1 MSTILQNP
9 LSNSSYRIKFYLPN
23 TTTHFTAITTPRY
36 SLSYNLSNPLPTQ
49 TTKKNGCPLQR
60 NLYLLPNSFWV
71 IKAYDSST
79 ATFDEYERSD
89 NKFNFDSFLSVVE
102 SLCLIS
108 SVVISVGCI
117 VNRVFFRQQNLGL
130 LELGNRVLVFL
141 LAGAVAVGSL
151 IRTRQWRRVCGVPT
165 SKSKLDSENGNVIE
179 RIEKLEE
186 STRSS
191 TTIIRMLSRQ
201 LEKLGVRFQLHRKA
215 LKEPIAEFNMLAAA
229 PQQTAALAQKNSEAT
244 RALAVQAD
252 MLEKELAEVQKVL
265 LAMQDQQQKQ
275 VELILAVAKSG
286 KLVDTKQE
294 SPSQGQVLDEKDS
307 GDKSLGHVD
316 GQQIQAISGQKI
328 ATNDV
333 ALGS

>member
-1 MSTILQNP
+1 MSPILQNP

-23 TTTHFTAITTPRY
+23 TTGHFTAITTPKS

-49 TTKKNGCPLQR
+49 TSKKNGCPLQR
-60 NLYLLPNSFWV
+60 NLYLLPNRFWV

-79 ATFDEYERSD
+79 ATFDEYERS
-89 NKFNFDSFLSVVE
+89 NKKFNFDSFLSVVE

-117 VNRVFFRQQNLGL
+117 VNWVFFRQQNLGL
-130 LELGNRVLVFL
+130 LELGNRVLAFL

-186 STRSS
+186 SMRSS

-201 LEKLGVRFQLHRKA
+201 LEKLGVRFRLHRKA
-215 LKEPIAEFNMLAAA
+215 LKEPIAE
-229 PQQTAALAQKNSEAT
+229 TAALAQKNSEAT

-294 SPSQGQVLDEKDS
+294 APSQGQVLDEKDS
-307 GDKSLGHVD
+307 GDKRLGHVD